1 MSVRNILAIAAIL
14 VCVLSTHAMPAA
26 SQGSPAGSDL
36 SLPVAGDTQSDGKTT
51 TYDRQLLAVPP
62 QDTAPAPP
70 AANRQDVQ
78 APPAAGNTRANTNA
92 KGNALPSLGA
102 EGTNQTA
109 EASQSWLE
117 YGLLVL
123 LLAMVLLLAANLM
136 VGHRPPR
143 QH

>member
-26 SQGSPAGSDL
+26 SQGSPEVNDH
-36 SLPVAGDTQSDGKTT
+36 SLPAASDAQGDGKTS
-51 TYDRQLLAVPP
+51 YDRQLLAVAP
-62 QDTAPAPP
+62 QDTASEPL
-70 AANRQDVQ
+70 AANRHDVQ
-78 APPAAGNTRANTNA
+78 APATEDNTRANVE
-92 KGNALPSLGA
+92 GNAVPSQSQ
-102 EGTNQTA
+102 GTNQPT

-117 YGLLVL
+117 YGLLLL

-136 VGHRPPR
+136 VGHGPPM

>member
-1 MSVRNILAIAAIL
+1 VSVRNILAIAAIL

-26 SQGSPAGSDL
+26 SQGNPELNEL
-36 SLPVAGDTQSDGKTT
+36 SLSVASDTQANGKTT
-51 TYDRQLLAVPP
+51 YDQQPLVVAP

-70 AANRQDVQ
+70 AANQQDVQ
-78 APPAAGNTRANTNA
+78 APQAA
-92 KGNALPSLGA
+92 GNALPSQA

-109 EASQSWLE
+109 KTSQSWLE

-136 VGHRPPR
+136 VGHRPPK

>member
-26 SQGSPAGSDL
+26 SQGNPEVNAL
-36 SLPVAGDTQSDGKTT
+36 SLALASDTHSDGKTT
-51 TYDRQLLAVPP
+51 TYDRQLLAEAS

-70 AANRQDVQ
+70 AAN
-78 APPAAGNTRANTNA
+78 
-92 KGNALPSLGA
+92 ALPSQA
-102 EGTNQTA
+102 EGANQTA
-109 EASQSWLE
+109 EASHSWLE

-136 VGHRPPR
+136 VGHRPPK